1 MANFVSELNS
11 LDFSKYIG
19 GPMQAAV
26 DAQGKTCGFA
36 FYNKSRPNY
45 SSCIIHPSK

>member
-1 MANFVSELNS
+1 MATNFVNELNS

-26 DAQGKTCGFA
+26 DAQNSA
-36 FYNKSRPNY
+36 AMAQ
-45 SSCIIHPSK
+45 